1 MDAACNDNQGIL
13 NYVYH
18 SQFSRAIS
26 IMFLPWTLPVEFSV
40 NFSKKLDFS
49 TRLCLIFLSIIFLR
63 VLELIPK
70 IKVSPDSKGLFD
82 SFFLTINYLIHRF
95 TYDKYQYHNR

>member
-1 MDAACNDNQGIL
+1 MFFFKVLDAACNDNQGIL
-13 NYVYH
+13 NYVYN

-49 TRLCLIFLSIIFLR
+49 KENIKWLR
-63 VLELIPK
+63 
-70 IKVSPDSKGLFD
+70 
-82 SFFLTINYLIHRF
+82 
-95 TYDKYQYHNR
+95 